1 MQNKKELRQW
11 IRTQKSML
19 SQEER
24 LHQSATI
31 VEMILQHP
39 RIVSAQ
45 VVMAYCSLSDEVDTT
60 NLLTQLLSKGKRV
73 LLPKV
78 INDYEMKLCEIH
90 SMNDLTEGAFHIME
104 PNGWAFV
111 DYDLIEVA
119 IIPGMAFDHKG
130 HRLGRG
136 RGYYDRFLAQAPNI
150 YKIGVS
156 FSFQKVASVP
166 VENNDIIMD
175 EII

>member
-11 IRTQKSML
+11 IRTQKDLVSL
-19 SQEER
+19 EER
-24 LHQSATI
+24 LRQSATI
-31 VEMILQHP
+31 VEEILRHP

-45 VVMAYCSLSDEVDTT
+45 AVMAYCSLPDEVNTIH
-60 NLLTQLLSKGKRV
+60 LLDQLLSKGKRV

-78 INDYEMKLCEIH
+78 INDYEMQLCEIH

-104 PNGWAFV
+104 PTGSVVN
-111 DYDLIEVA
+111 DYELIDVA
-119 IIPGMAFDHKG
+119 IIPGMAFDQEG

-136 RGYYDRFLAQAPNI
+136 RGYYDRFLAKVPYI

-156 FSFQKVASVP
+156 FSFQKVSSVP
-166 VENNDIIMD
+166 VEANDIIMD